1 MPAAVEVADG
11 MLEHLNQLE
20 ANTSPLACF
29 QAMGLGE
36 AVLSKAEPNPATALS
51 DAACVSYIRKAVVL

>member
-20 ANTSPLACF
+20 TNTSPSACF
-29 QAMGLGE
+29 QAVGLGE
-36 AVLSKAEPNPATALS
+36 AVLTEVKPNATAAVS
-51 DAACVSYIRKAVVL
+51 DKACMAYIRKAVVL

>member
-20 ANTSPLACF
+20 ANISPLACF
-29 QAMGLGE
+29 QALGLSE
-36 AVLSKAEPNPATALS
+36 ALLIKAEPNATAALS
-51 DAACVSYIRKAVVL
+51 DEACVSYIRKAVVL